1 MLRLKFRRKGK
12 LSSSSFICIPW
23 QQLRIVVR
31 SSFRT
36 STRPFASILRWLF
49 SIIYCLL
56 QNLLFAGLK
65 QRVSTFNFSAMFH
78 YLLCFTSVT
87 TFISFECSKCG
98 TLSIIH
104 HKPTAL
110 MLISLYSRLYRSA
123 MLVNKDGASKSPT
136 RAAPAPPRPTTRQVP
151 NHQRVL
157 TPTTTAC
164 GPAASATPLIVN
176 EVPT

>member
-1 MLRLKFRRKGK
+1 MCCNGRCRCGILEYLISSRNKLSILGLLLAERLDMLRLKFRRKGK

-87 TFISFECSKCG
+87 TFISFRVLQMWHTIHYPPQTNCIDVNFIVFT
-98 TLSIIH
+98 TLSQRD
-104 HKPTAL
+104 A
-110 MLISLYSRLYRSA
+110 
-123 MLVNKDGASKSPT
+123 
-136 RAAPAPPRPTTRQVP
+136 RQ
-151 NHQRVL
+151 
-157 TPTTTAC
+157 
-164 GPAASATPLIVN
+164 
-176 EVPT
+176 